1 MARVIPRAR
10 MLASL
15 ASAFRVH
22 PAVALIGPRQS
33 GKTTLARTLAAGR
46 RAEIFDL
53 EHPLDVRRLAAPL
66 QALAGLSGL
75 VVIDEI
81 QRRPDLFELLRVLI
95 DRPRRKAR
103 FLVLGSAS
111 PPLMADVSESLAGR
125 IGFVEL
131 EGFLVDEVGAGR
143 RDRVWLRGG
152 LPRAF
157 LASSDGTS
165 VAWRENYIRA
175 VLERDIPQLG
185 IGVPAEALRRF
196 WTMVAHYHGQVWN
209 AAEFARA
216 IGASENTARRY
227 LDILAGAFVVR
238 VLRPWHENLKK
249 RQVKAPKVYVRDTGL
264 LHALLG
270 ITTWREL
277 LGHPKVGGSWEGL
290 AINHVAAAFG
300 TRETYFWATHA
311 GAELDLFV
319 PFRGRRYGFECKF
332 QDAPGMTRSMHAA
345 LADLS
350 LDHLWVV
357 YPGPSRYEIDR
368 KVTAVPLSE
377 VMALV
382 TSLAQGRKPRAL
394 PTPSV

>member
-1 MARVIPRAR
+1 MIPRAR
-10 MLASL
+10 ALSRLAG
-15 ASAFRVH
+15 AFRVH
-22 PAVALIGPRQS
+22 PAVALVGPRQS

-53 EHPLDVRRLAAPL
+53 EDPRGARRLAAPL
-66 QALAGLSGL
+66 QALVGLSGL

-95 DRPRRKAR
+95 DRPGRKAR
-103 FLVLGSAS
+103 FLLLGSAS
-111 PPLMADVSESLAGR
+111 PDLVTGVSESLAGR
-125 IGFVEL
+125 IGFVDL
-131 EGFLVDEVGAGR
+131 EGFLIDEVGTAK
-143 RDRVWLRGG
+143 RDRLWLRGG

-157 LASSDGTS
+157 LASGDAESL
-165 VAWRENYIRA
+165 AWREAYIRT

-196 WTMVAHYHGQVWN
+196 WTMVAHNHGQVWN

-227 LDILAGAFVVR
+227 LDILAGALAVR
-238 VLRPWHENLKK
+238 LLRPWHENLKK
-249 RQVKAPKVYVRDTGL
+249 RQVKAPKVYVRDSGL

-270 ITTWREL
+270 VATRREL
-277 LGHPKVGGSWEGL
+277 LGHPKVGASWEGL
-290 AINHVAAAFG
+290 AIGHVAAAFG

-332 QDAPGMTRSMHAA
+332 QDAPGATRSMHAA

-350 LDHLWVV
+350 LDHLWVI
-357 YPGPSRYEIDR
+357 YPGSARYEIDA
-368 KVTAVPLSE
+368 KVTAVPLAE
-377 VMALV
+377 VVPLATDLARGR
-382 TSLAQGRKPRAL
+382 TSSATDVLR
-394 PTPSV
+394 

>member
-1 MARVIPRAR
+1 MACVIPRAR
-10 MLASL
+10 TLANL
-15 ASAFRVH
+15 ARAFRVH
-22 PAVALIGPRQS
+22 PAVALVGPRQS

-46 RAEIFDL
+46 RSEIFDL
-53 EHPLDVRRLAAPL
+53 EHPVDVRRLAAPL

-95 DRPRRKAR
+95 DRPRPKAR

-111 PPLMADVSESLAGR
+111 PHLMARVSESLTGR

-131 EGFLVDEVGAGR
+131 EGFLVDEVGAAK

-157 LASSDGTS
+157 LASGDGAS
-165 VAWRENYIRA
+165 LDWRQDYIRT

-238 VLRPWHENLKK
+238 VLHPWHENLKK
-249 RQVKAPKVYVRDTGL
+249 RQVKAPKLYVRDTGL

-270 ITTWREL
+270 IASRREL
-277 LGHPKVGGSWEGL
+277 LGHPKVGSSWEGL
-290 AINHVAAAFG
+290 AISHVAAAFR

-319 PFRGRRYGFECKF
+319 PIRGKRYGFECKF

-345 LADLS
+345 LSDLS

-368 KVTAVPLSE
+368 NVTAIPLSE

-382 TSLAQGRKPRAL
+382 TSLSS
-394 PTPSV
+394 PSA

>member
-1 MARVIPRAR
+1 VIPRAR
-10 MLASL
+10 IQAELA
-15 ASAFRVH
+15 AAFRVH
-22 PAVALIGPRQS
+22 PAVALVGPRQV
-33 GKTTLARTLAAGR
+33 GKTTLARTVAAGR
-46 RAEIFDL
+46 PAETFDL
-53 EHPLDVRRLAAPL
+53 EHPVDARRLETPL
-66 QALAGLSGL
+66 QALDSLSGL

-95 DRPRRKAR
+95 DRPGRTAR

-111 PPLMADVSESLAGR
+111 PHLMAGVSESLAGR

-131 EGFLVDEVGAGR
+131 EGFLIDEVGAARG
-143 RDRVWLRGG
+143 DRLWLRGG

-157 LASSDGTS
+157 LAPADAASL
-165 VAWRENYIRA
+165 AWREAYIRTI
-175 VLERDIPQLG
+175 VERDIPQLG
-185 IGVPAEALRRF
+185 IGIPAEALRRF

-209 AAEFARA
+209 SAEFARA

-227 LDILAGAFVVR
+227 LDVMAGAFVVR

-249 RQVKAPKVYVRDTGL
+249 RQVKAPKVYVRDSGL

-270 ITTWREL
+270 ITTRREL
-277 LGHPKVGGSWEGL
+277 LGHPKVGASWEGL
-290 AINHVAAAFG
+290 AIGHVVAAFR
-300 TRETYFWATHA
+300 TREPYFWATHA

-332 QDAPGMTRSMHAA
+332 QDAPGMTRSMHVA
-345 LADLS
+345 LSDLS

-368 KVTAVPLSE
+368 KVTAIPLAA
-377 VMALV
+377 VMTLPA
-382 TSLAQGRKPRAL
+382 SLARRR
-394 PTPSV
+394 